1 MPGWIPGS
9 ATAEL
14 GVGPRA
20 SEPAGPAISIRRR
33 WRSPG
38 LVSFIGVGMLM
49 LMALLGPTLAPF
61 DPTEQVLDRM
71 LEPPGRTHWL
81 GTDDLGRDILSRILY
96 GARVSLGVGVLAVAL
111 SLSLGVVLGLVSG
124 YHAGWLDGA
133 IMRVM
138 DGLLAFP
145 SIVLALAITAALGPS
160 LQNAMIAIGIIGIP
174 GFARLVRGQVLALRT
189 QEFVEAARAL
199 GAGDRRIVV
208 RHIVPGTI
216 AAVVIH
222 ASLRLA
228 FAVLTEAGLSFLG
241 LGAQP
246 PTPSWGGM
254 LNTGREYLEMAPWL
268 SLAPGAAIFLTT
280 LSFNFLGD
288 AVRDALDPRLRT

>member
-1 MPGWIPGS
+1 MRGWILGS
-9 ATAEL
+9 ATT
-14 GVGPRA
+14 
-20 SEPAGPAISIRRR
+20 EPAARSTESAGPAARGRRR
-33 WRSPG
+33 WGRMG
-38 LVSFIGVGMLM
+38 IVSLIAVGVLA
-49 LMALLGPTLAPF
+49 LLALLGPTLAPF

-71 LEPPGRTHWL
+71 LESPGRTHWL
-81 GTDDLGRDILSRILY
+81 GTDDLGRDILSRVLY

-111 SLSLGVVLGLVSG
+111 SLGPGVVLGLVSG
-124 YHAGWLDGA
+124 YHAGWLDSV

-160 LQNAMIAIGIIGIP
+160 LQNAMIAIGVIGIP
-174 GFARLVRGQVLALRT
+174 GFARLVRGQVLALRS

-208 RHIVPGTI
+208 RHIVPGTV
-216 AAVVIH
+216 AVVVIH

-246 PTPSWGGM
+246 PTPSWGAM

-268 SLAPGAAIFLTT
+268 SLAPGASIFLTT

-288 AVRDALDPRLRT
+288 AVRDALDPRLRM

>member
-1 MPGWIPGS
+1 MRGWTLGS
-9 ATAEL
+9 ATTEL
-14 GVGPRA
+14 AVRSSA
-20 SEPAGPAISIRRR
+20 SADPAARVRRR
-33 WRSPG
+33 WGRMG
-38 LVSFIGVGMLM
+38 VVSLIAVGVLM
-49 LMALLGPTLAPF
+49 LLALLGPSLAPF

-71 LEPPGRTHWL
+71 LESPGRTHWL
-81 GTDDLGRDILSRILY
+81 GTDDLGRDILSRVLY

-111 SLSLGVVLGLVSG
+111 SLGPGVVLGLVSG
-124 YHAGWLDGA
+124 YHAGWLDSV
-133 IMRVM
+133 IMRGM

-160 LQNAMIAIGIIGIP
+160 LRNAMIAIGVIGIP
-174 GFARLVRGQVLALRT
+174 GFARLVRGQVLALRS

-208 RHIVPGTI
+208 RHIVPGTV
-216 AAVVIH
+216 AVVVIH

-246 PTPSWGGM
+246 PTPSWGAM

-288 AVRDALDPRLRT
+288 AVRDVLDPRLRP